1 MFNLLNFSYVNKYFD
16 HNETYNY
23 KEGDIKKYKGH
34 HHTKKKEDKH
44 DFEKC
49 LYDNNY
55 DLDKCKQYINE
66 ENSERTNVNYQK
78 CMEEA
83 GDKKLDK
90 KYCEE
95 RYQNLDKNK
104 LFVVDDIKNCFQG
117 KFNFDDNC
125 VTRTF
130 TKNFSFLTKCLIKN
144 LNEEALRIDLN
155 NMSDVDKTK
164 LRNNLVEAEECSKSL
179 NINQNTCKDNVLF
192 RDALYIC
199 EKNRIDGKGILN
211 GLFDFT
217 KGIFSLIYILFIII
231 TFAVLFLL
239 FITIM
244 WALINFVFKFFPR
257 PQDDGS
263 GVEPQ
268 ALHEYNPIQIVMKIR
283 HLNIILTRIWPALF
297 ILVLVFYILWKFVG
311 WLGFI
316 WDMIGIFP
324 PESKVIFH
332 WFDGLF
338 IGCLKPSMQ
347 QTLFCNTRN
356 TWGLIEGLLEEQM
369 KKTTNLSEKEIRDKI
384 NSWRDINIS
393 NEFFT
398 DYNES
403 QYVLF
408 NKPQTKIIE
417 HFNILERLNTEDI
430 LENIDKFNQIKDTFT
445 NNAILMKNN
454 VKKDFNS
461 AKEEN
466 QERMES
472 SDSE

>member
-1 MFNLLNFSYVNKYFD
+1 MFNLLNFFYVTKYND
-16 HNETYNY
+16 HNDTYFY
-23 KEGDIKKYKGH
+23 YDGDNKKYKGH

-55 DLDKCKQYINE
+55 ELDKCKHYVIDE
-66 ENSERTNVNYQK
+66 KNSERTNENYQK
-78 CMEEA
+78 CMKEA

-104 LFVVDDIKNCFQG
+104 LFAVDDAISCFEG
-117 KFNFDDNC
+117 KFNFNDNC

-130 TKNFSFLTKCLIKN
+130 TKNFSFLTKCIIKN
-144 LNEEALRIDLN
+144 LNEEALGIDIK
-155 NMSDVDKTK
+155 NMSDDEKKKT
-164 LRNNLVEAEECSKSL
+164 RNKLVEAEKCSKVL
-179 NINQNTCKDNVLF
+179 NITGNTCKGNDLF
-192 RDALYIC
+192 HKALYIC
-199 EKNRIDGKGILN
+199 EKDRINGKGILS

-231 TFAVLFLL
+231 TSAVLFLL

-244 WALINFVFKFFPR
+244 WALINLIFKFFPR
-257 PQDDGS
+257 PPDKGS

-268 ALHEYNPIQIVMKIR
+268 AFHEYSPIVFVMKIR
-283 HLNIILTRIWPALF
+283 HLNTILTRIWPMLF

-324 PESKVIFH
+324 PESKVIFQL
-332 WFDGLF
+332 FDGLF
-338 IGCLKPSMQ
+338 FGCFKPSIQ
-347 QTLFCNTRN
+347 QTLFCNSRN

-369 KKTTNLSEKEIRDKI
+369 KKTTELSEKEIRDRI
-384 NSWRDINIS
+384 NSWRDIGIE

-398 DYNES
+398 DYSES
-403 QYVLF
+403 QYVF
-408 NKPQTKIIE
+408 EPQTKIIE
-417 HFNILERLNTEDI
+417 HFNILDRLNTEDI
-430 LENIDKFNQIKDTFT
+430 FKNIDKFNEMKDTLT
-445 NNAILMKNN
+445 NNAFVMKNN
-454 VKKDFNS
+454 VEKDFNS

-466 QERMES
+466 QQRMES

>member
-1 MFNLLNFSYVNKYFD
+1 M
-16 HNETYNY
+16 
-23 KEGDIKKYKGH
+23 
-34 HHTKKKEDKH
+34 
-44 DFEKC
+44 
-49 LYDNNY
+49 
-55 DLDKCKQYINE
+55 
-66 ENSERTNVNYQK
+66 
-78 CMEEA
+78 
-83 GDKKLDK
+83 
-90 KYCEE
+90 
-95 RYQNLDKNK
+95 
-104 LFVVDDIKNCFQG
+104 
-117 KFNFDDNC
+117 
-125 VTRTF
+125 
-130 TKNFSFLTKCLIKN
+130 
-144 LNEEALRIDLN
+144 
-155 NMSDVDKTK
+155 
-164 LRNNLVEAEECSKSL
+164 
-179 NINQNTCKDNVLF
+179 
-192 RDALYIC
+192 
-199 EKNRIDGKGILN
+199 
-211 GLFDFT
+211 
-217 KGIFSLIYILFIII
+217 
-231 TFAVLFLL
+231 
-239 FITIM
+239 
-244 WALINFVFKFFPR
+244 
-257 PQDDGS
+257 
-263 GVEPQ
+263 
-268 ALHEYNPIQIVMKIR
+268 
-283 HLNIILTRIWPALF
+283 
-297 ILVLVFYILWKFVG
+297 G

-324 PESKVIFH
+324 PESEVIFH

>member
-1 MFNLLNFSYVNKYFD
+1 MFNLLNFSYVVKYFD
-16 HNETYNY
+16 HDETYY
-23 KEGDIKKYKGH
+23 DH
-34 HHTKKKEDKH
+34 HHTEKKQNKH

-104 LFVVDDIKNCFQG
+104 LFVFDDIKNCFQG
-117 KFNFDDNC
+117 KFNFNDNC

-164 LRNNLVEAEECSKSL
+164 LRNNLVEAEECAKAL
-179 NINQNTCKDNVLF
+179 NINENTCKDNVLF

-199 EKNRIDGKGILN
+199 EKNRINGKGILN

-231 TFAVLFLL
+231 TFLVLFLL

-244 WALINFVFKFFPR
+244 WALINFIFKFIPR
-257 PQDDGS
+257 PRDDDS
-263 GVEPQ
+263 GVDPR
-268 ALHEYNPIQIVMKIR
+268 AFHEYNSIQIVMKIR
-283 HLNIILTRIWPALF
+283 HLNFILFKIWLPLCV
-297 ILVLVFYILWKFVG
+297 LVLVFYLLNRFFG
-311 WLGFI
+311 WVGFI

-324 PESKVIFH
+324 PESKVIFK

-338 IGCLKPSMQ
+338 LGCLRPSMQ

-369 KKTTNLSEKEIRDKI
+369 KKTTELSEKEIRDRI

-417 HFNILERLNTEDI
+417 HFDILERLNTEEI
-430 LENIDKFNQIKDTFT
+430 FKNIDKFNQMKDTFT
-445 NNAILMKNN
+445 NNVNVMKNN
-454 VKKDFNS
+454 VKKDLKL
-461 AKEEN
+461 AEEEN
-466 QERMES
+466 QQRMES